1 MPEED
6 IPVPKPPGLVQVE
19 EAMQNP
25 DVAHAAGLMLAAWR
39 LYFLARAQMIRVSKG
54 KLNQGNFNVVSQALS
69 NAACQGFKIGV
80 LKNQVKTVV
89 MPFLKKMA
97 MQEVRSEGPNEPA
110 NPTGDEQAAQQ

>member
-6 IPVPKPPGLVQVE
+6 IPVPKPPGLIQVE

-25 DVAHAAGLMLAAWR
+25 DVSHAAGLMLAAWR
-39 LYFLARAQMIRVSKG
+39 LFFLARAQMIQVSKG
-54 KLNQGNFNVVSQALS
+54 KLNQGNFNIVSQALS

-89 MPFLKKMA
+89 MPFLRKMA
-97 MQEVRSEGPNEPA
+97 MKEVKMEGGHGPA
-110 NPTGDEQAAQQ
+110 NPAGDEQTAQQ